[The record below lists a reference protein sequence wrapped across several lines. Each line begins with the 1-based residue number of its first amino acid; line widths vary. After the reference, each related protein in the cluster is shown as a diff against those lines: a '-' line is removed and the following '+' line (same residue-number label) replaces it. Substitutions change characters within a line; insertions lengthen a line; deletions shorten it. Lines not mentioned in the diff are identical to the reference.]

1 MSLSAL
7 FRSEMTKLMLAG
19 FLVGAA
25 AMTIVPAAANSV
37 DTPVALASR

>member
-7 FRSEMTKLMLAG
+7 FRSEVTRLMLAG

-25 AMTIVPAAANSV
+25 AMAIVPAVEALA
-37 DTPVALASR
+37 DAPVALASR

>member
-1 MSLSAL
+1 MSLSTL
-7 FRSEMTKLMLAG
+7 FRSEVTRLMLAG

-25 AMTIVPAAANSV
+25 AMTIVPATANSA